1 MTVSASAA
9 DSKGGLDER
18 THRAVVHEHE
28 RAAGGVHAEREKRYF
43 DTIGAVG
50 LVGFLPDFKLLL
62 FFRHCFVEVQ
72 DDLRDGR
79 PNG

>member
-1 MTVSASAA
+1 V
-9 DSKGGLDER
+9 ER
-18 THRAVVHEHE
+18 RVF
-28 RAAGGVHAEREKRYF
+28 GFYAERENRYF

-50 LVGFLPDFKLLL
+50 LVGFLSDFKLLL